1 MAGRVAESYAA
12 DDGTANGVSLLI
24 SILVRYPEIATV
36 NFVPQGKVLKF
47 TFMVSRPISEDTWK
61 AFRDGLRK
69 SVEAY
74 AALVH
79 GMSPMLRVERRDY
92 GEVSLIE
99 ISRDAATLTQ
109 EEISLIIEFARAQ
122 LGSSLVTE
130 GVTDEGTFD
139 EDLVFQDEMIE
150 NMLEDLK
157 ETIQHRKLIGF
168 REDGRVLV
176 FNKQSEKRSERTRS

>member
-1 MAGRVAESYAA
+1 MAGRVADSHAA
-12 DDGTANGVSLLI
+12 DDGTANSVSLLI

-36 NFVPQGKVLKF
+36 NFVPQGKVLRF
-47 TFMVSRPISEDTWK
+47 TLMVSGPVSGDIWE
-61 AFRDGLRK
+61 AFTGGLRER
-69 SVEAY
+69 VEAY

-79 GMSPMLRVERRDY
+79 GMSPTLQVERRDY
-92 GEVSLIE
+92 SEVSLVE

-122 LGSSLVTE
+122 LGPSLITE
-130 GVTDEGTFD
+130 GPVADVAFD
-139 EDLVFQDEMIE
+139 EDIVFQDEMIE

-168 REDGRVLV
+168 REDGRVFV
-176 FNKQSEKRSERTRS
+176 FNKQSEKQSERTRS